1 MLSESRVLPAFCLLT
16 TFLASGGVINGW
28 GPLHSNLVA
37 STALGEGQLQLANDL
52 AGIALSVGSLI
63 FGVMI
68 DHCGVRAVAALGLA
82 LAALGYALLALS
94 DGAVLVTAGFSLVT
108 GGGIAPYLAT
118 MALANMAGSD
128 AEEQRGRR
136 SRAAMLVSL
145 NSACFNL
152 AGFNFSVLNWLP
164 AASPAAARRA
174 FFLGYCALA
183 LALGAGALLLLPR
196 PHRPAASSGGAGS
209 GEGGEGSGKG
219 GSEQPLLAGCAPAEA
234 AGSAPAA
241 ATTTLWA
248 EARAAPLAATALFFG
263 VSQLVGTWLGGA
275 LPDLVAQ
282 KGRAEGVPPSTYEGV
297 YVDYLLPALTSAPA
311 LLLNPLAGAFVA
323 RHSFGVAFAL
333 ANTLALATV
342 ALALLPLEAQVAT
355 FFVSTARNAVFFTAF
370 FTFLSEGTRA
380 PHYGSL
386 VAVCTGVAAVLGFA
400 VVRALPSARHD
411 KKYFLVYFCVL
422 TRLLVST
429 CCVANHQVP
438 IIALA
443 GKHYNPV
450 LWACVATL
458 LLCYAQP
465 AVLLLRSEVGEEGAA
480 AAAGKVKVKP
490 R

>member
-1 MLSESRVLPAFCLLT
+1 MLLTESRVLPAFCLLT

-37 STALGEGQLQLANDL
+37 STALSEGQLQLANDL

-196 PHRPAASSGGAGS
+196 RHRAAVASGGGGA

-219 GSEQPLLAGCAPAEA
+219 GSEQPLLAGCAPEEA
-234 AGSAPAA
+234 PLTAASAPAA

-342 ALALLPLEAQVAT
+342 ALALLPSLEAQAAT

-400 VVRALPSARHD
+400 VV
-411 KKYFLVYFCVL
+411 
-422 TRLLVST
+422 
-429 CCVANHQVP
+429 P

-443 GKHYNPV
+443 GKHYSPV

-465 AVLLLRSEVGEEGAA
+465 VLLLRSEVGEGGCQGAA
-480 AAAGKVKVKP
+480 ASVGKVKP